1 MLMNISRKDV
11 GGLKTAPPRPAG
23 KLILVRHG
31 KTVLNSLDD
40 SEKLRGWLDVPLN
53 DEGLEEAETTARQVA
68 QYPVVA
74 IYCSDLLRARQTA
87 AAIARGTKLAVI
99 ATSELRPWNVGSLAG
114 KQVSTIL
121 DELQQLELDPSR
133 PAPDGESFLQ
143 FYDRYSQKLKGLLEI
158 ADRSSGCIVAV
169 THVRNL
175 LAAPTILQGGDKT
188 KIPVRG
194 GAKTGALLWVQKS
207 GGKWHA
213 GSEEEMRQPLDGM
226 QRAGSRLP
234 AERTGSNKLQAL

>member
-1 MLMNISRKDV
+1 MLTNVLGKDV
-11 GGLKTAPPRPAG
+11 VGVKMTPLKPAG

-40 SEKLRGWLDVPLN
+40 SEKLRGWLDVPLS
-53 DEGLEEAETTARQVA
+53 DEGLEEAEMTALQVA
-68 QYPVVA
+68 QYPVAA

-87 AAIARGTKLAVI
+87 AAIARATKLTALP
-99 ATSELRPWNVGSLAG
+99 TPELRPWNVGSLAG

-121 DELQQLELDPSR
+121 DQLKQLELDPTH

-143 FYDRYSQKLKGLLEI
+143 FYDRYSMKLRELLEM

-175 LAAPTILQGGDKT
+175 LAAPTILQDGGKT
-188 KIPVRG
+188 KIPVKG
-194 GAKTGALLWVQKS
+194 GAKTGALVWVRKS

-213 GSEEEMRQPLDGM
+213 GSEQETREI
-226 QRAGSRLP
+226 
-234 AERTGSNKLQAL
+234 

>member
-1 MLMNISRKDV
+1 MLTNVLGKDV
-11 GGLKTAPPRPAG
+11 VGVKMTPLKPVG

-40 SEKLRGWLDVPLN
+40 SEKLRGWLDVPLS
-53 DEGLEEAETTARQVA
+53 DEGLEEAEMTALQVA
-68 QYPVVA
+68 QYPVAA

-87 AAIARGTKLAVI
+87 AAIARATKLTAHP
-99 ATSELRPWNVGSLAG
+99 THELRPWNVGSLAG

-121 DELQQLELDPSR
+121 DQLKQLELDPTH

-143 FYDRYSQKLKGLLEI
+143 FYDRYSMKLRELLEM

-175 LAAPTILQGGDKT
+175 LAAPTILQDGDKT
-188 KIPVRG
+188 KIPVKG
-194 GAKTGALLWVQKS
+194 GAKTGALVWVRKS

-213 GSEEEMRQPLDGM
+213 GSE
-226 QRAGSRLP
+226 
-234 AERTGSNKLQAL
+234 QATREI

>member
-1 MLMNISRKDV
+1 MLMNFLRKDV
-11 GGLKTAPPRPAG
+11 AVVKAALSPLPG

-53 DEGLEEAETTARQVA
+53 DEGLEEAEMTARQVS
-68 QYPVVA
+68 QYPVAA

-87 AAIARGTKLAVI
+87 AAIARATKLGVI
-99 ATSELRPWNVGSLAG
+99 STSELRPWNVGSLAG

-121 DELQQLELDPSR
+121 DELQQLELDPDR

-143 FYDRYSQKLKGLLEI
+143 FYDRYSLKLRELLKI

-175 LAAPTILQGGDKT
+175 LAAPTILKGGDKT

-194 GAKTGALLWVQKS
+194 GAKTGALMWVRKS

-213 GSEEEMRQPLDGM
+213 DSEDEMRQPLDAVPSAVTL
-226 QRAGSRLP
+226 AG
-234 AERTGSNKLQAL
+234 

>member
-1 MLMNISRKDV
+1 MLMNVLRKDV
-11 GGLKTAPPRPAG
+11 EGVKTVLPPLPG

-53 DEGLEEAETTARQVA
+53 DEGLEEAEMTARQVA
-68 QYPVVA
+68 QYPIAA

-87 AAIARGTKLAVI
+87 AAIAKATKLTAI
-99 ATSELRPWNVGSLAG
+99 STHELRPWNVGSLAG
-114 KQVSTIL
+114 KQVSKIL

-133 PAPDGESFLQ
+133 PAPDGESFFQ
-143 FYDRYSQKLKGLLEI
+143 FYDRYSLKLKELLNI
-158 ADRSSGCIVAV
+158 ADQSSGCIVAV

-194 GAKTGALLWVQKS
+194 GAKTGALMWVRKS
-207 GGKWHA
+207 GGKWNT
-213 GSEEEMRQPLDGM
+213 GSDEEVHQPLDGM
-226 QRAGSRLP
+226 QREG
-234 AERTGSNKLQAL
+234 

>member
-1 MLMNISRKDV
+1 MLMNVLRKNV
-11 GGLKTAPPRPAG
+11 AGARTAPFPPAG
-23 KLILVRHG
+23 ELILVRHG

-40 SEKLRGWLDVPLN
+40 SERLRGWLDVPLN
-53 DEGLEEAETTARQVA
+53 DEGLEEAEQTARQVA
-68 QYPVVA
+68 QYPIAA

-87 AAIARGTKLAVI
+87 AAIARLTKVTVI
-99 ATSELRPWNVGSLAG
+99 STSELRPWNVGSLAG
-114 KQVSTIL
+114 KQVTAIL
-121 DELQQLELDPSR
+121 EDLRQLELDPSR

-143 FYDRYSQKLKGLLEI
+143 FYDRYSRKLRRLLKT

-194 GAKTGALLWVQKS
+194 GAKTGALVWVRKS

-213 GSEEEMRQPLDGM
+213 GSEEEMCQPVDGM
-226 QRAGSRLP
+226 QQAG
-234 AERTGSNKLQAL
+234 